1 MATNNIKIF
10 DQNKANMLTDEAYN
24 TSAQRLNGVQQGIA
38 SSQLQNKT
46 LYQVSLVAYAIG
58 QMMQANGLNANDA
71 DAVSTFAG
79 NLSST
84 IVQKV
89 LDKASAVEAKN
100 FTVNN
105 KFITPQTWKVAYD
118 FMKADSDM
126 VTSAVDD
133 THYITPKL
141 LKEGAEKYGGIIE
154 LENRTIAKWRTF
166 NKVLENKAMVL
177 TKDYADKTEWGHTQS
192 IQYILIDKLKRYF
205 LYFIGYGSNENIR
218 ITSILLYSYNG
229 KELLDKIEGLSSLL
243 ISNLSENMLVYING
257 NIAHAVDFSTGKFI
271 EKNSF
276 NITDSVQNEYT
287 NYYSYFTTDIYIAY
301 YYSSNTTGVILQYN
315 IASNTFTERYFPVYG
330 AQRPVLVIDDDGNAY
345 IIAYTKDFTMKIAT
359 SKNNFSTV
367 YTGPT
372 GNADTYTSF
381 QYKSGYIYVLLYDD
395 SSKHKLYK
403 ISTSTYAYN
412 YLFALDV
419 GVSYT
424 FYNLLVN
431 DEETALYM
439 NGIKYGTGSMVAEI
453 NDNLVYDISTLR
465 PDYVYVILAY
475 NDNMNLTKYKNNIAT
490 SNYRIVVD
498 PEYAYFGAPV
508 TEIPEST

>member
-84 IVQKV
+84 IVQKI
-89 LDKASAVEAKN
+89 LDKASTTEAKN

-105 KFITPQTWKVAYD
+105 KFITPQTWKAAYD

-141 LKEGAEKYGGIIE
+141 LKEGAEKYGVNVE
-154 LENRTIAKWRTF
+154 LESGKIAKWRTF
-166 NKVLENKAMVL
+166 NKILESKAMAF
-177 TKDYADKTEWGHTQS
+177 TQDYENNLDGRTQS

-205 LYFIGYGSNENIR
+205 LYFIGYNSYDNIY

-229 KELLDKIEGLSSLL
+229 KELLDKIEGISSLL
-243 ISNLSENMLVYING
+243 ISNLSENMLVYVNG
-257 NIAHAVDFSTGKFI
+257 IAVHAVDFSTGKFI

-276 NITDSVQNEYT
+276 NITGSVQIEHT
-287 NYYSYFTTDIYIAY
+287 NYSSYFTTDIYITYGY
-301 YYSSNTTGVILQYN
+301 YSNTTGEILQYN
-315 IASNTFTERYFPVYG
+315 IASNTFTKRYFPVYG
-330 AQRPVLVIDDDGNAY
+330 VQRPVLVIDDDGNAY

-372 GNADTYTSF
+372 GNASAYTSF

-419 GVSYT
+419 GVSYD

-439 NGIKYGTGSMVAEI
+439 NGKKYGTGSMVAEI
-453 NDNLVYDISTLR
+453 NDNLVYDLR
-465 PDYVYVILAY
+465 TFAGSGLHAILAY
-475 NDNMNLTKYKNNIAT
+475 DTSTNLTKYKNNIVT
-490 SNYRIVVD
+490 SNYRIVTD
-498 PEYAYFGAPV
+498 PEYAYFGAPAA
-508 TEIPEST
+508 EITEST

>member
-24 TSAQRLNGVQQGIA
+24 TSTQRLNGVQQGIA

-58 QMMQANGLNANDA
+58 QMMQANGLNASDA

-84 IVQKV
+84 IVQKI
-89 LDKASAVEAKN
+89 LDKADTTEAKN
-100 FTVNN
+100 FTVND

-126 VTSAVDD
+126 VTSAVDN

-154 LENRTIAKWRTF
+154 LENSTIAKWRTF
-166 NKVLENKAMVL
+166 NKVLENKAMAL
-177 TKDYADKTEWGHTQS
+177 TQDYENNLVGYTQR

-205 LYFIGYGSNENIR
+205 LYFIGYSVSAGIY

-229 KELLDKIEGLSSLL
+229 KELLDKIEDIKSLL
-243 ISNLSENMLVYING
+243 ISNLSENMLVYVSD

-276 NITDSVQNEYT
+276 NITGSVQNEYT
-287 NYYSYFTTDIYIAY
+287 NYSSYFTTDIYITY
-301 YYSSNTTGVILQYN
+301 YYNNNTTGIILRYN
-315 IASNTFTERYFPVYG
+315 IAENIFTTYNFPDFG
-330 AQRPVLVIDDDGNAY
+330 TQSPILVIDDDGNAY
-345 IIAYTKDFTMKIAT
+345 IITYAGDFAMKIAT

-367 YTGPT
+367 YAGPT
-372 GNADTYTSF
+372 GDEIVYTSF
-381 QYKSGYIYVLLYDD
+381 QYKSGYIYVLLYDN

-412 YLFALDV
+412 YLFALDAEV
-419 GVSYT
+419 NYT

-453 NDNLVYDISTLR
+453 NDNLVYDLR
-465 PDYVYVILAY
+465 TFVSSGLYAILAY
-475 NDNMNLTKYKNNIAT
+475 STSINLTKYKNNIAT